1 MSHDAPTLLLVD
13 PGIARKRPLLESFLA
28 QPVRLFALID
38 SHDDWVAGVLPGENI
53 IRARLP
59 ELETVF
65 AAVEAFRRGRGIT
78 FDGVGTCHE
87 PAVVAA
93 AYLAEAYGLPG
104 PSVLAAKRSSNDKIA
119 MREALRDSGLPMPA
133 FQVIDDLDDL
143 PAAVAQVGLPC
154 VFKPASGA
162 DSVSVRKIA
171 CAADVAE
178 AQAVGREFEAR
189 RRSEQLPAYNP
200 RWLVEAYLNG
210 PVISVDGLVKHGA
223 AHVIGMTETELGP
236 EPWFN
241 IEVNWMP
248 PRLDSEACESCR
260 KFVTTVLAAL
270 GFDTC
275 GFHAEI
281 RLTDSGPRLIEIAAR
296 IPGGKM
302 PEGYRQSL
310 GIDLAKIMTCL
321 WLGQPVP
328 ITPEFRRYVFQK
340 GVFPRRDGVLSH
352 LSGVAEA
359 ADLPGVFDFSVITAR
374 GEPAITY
381 PRASKPIYYYAVEAE
396 DMERLVAL
404 SKQVETTVDWEIS

>member
-1 MSHDAPTLLLVD
+1 MRHDAPALLLVD
-13 PGIARKRPLLESFLA
+13 PGPARKRPLLESFLA

-38 SHDDWVAGVLPGENI
+38 SHDDWISGVLPGERI
-53 IRARLP
+53 IRAKLP
-59 ELETVF
+59 ELETAF
-65 AAVEAFRRGRGIT
+65 AAVEAFRRSKGIT

-93 AYLAEAYGLPG
+93 ACLAEAYGLPG

-119 MREALRDSGLPMPA
+119 MREVLRDSGLPTPA
-133 FQVIDDLDDL
+133 FQVIDNLDDL

-162 DSVSVRKIA
+162 DSVSVRKIVRT
-171 CAADVAE
+171 ADVAE
-178 AQAVGREFEAR
+178 AQSVGRDLEAH
-189 RRSEQLPAYNP
+189 RRSDQLPVYNP

-210 PVISVDGLVKHGA
+210 PLISVDGVVQRGVG
-223 AHVIGMTETELGP
+223 HVIGMTETELGL

-248 PRLDSEACESCR
+248 ARFDNETCESCR
-260 KFVTTVLAAL
+260 KLVTTVLAAL

-281 RLTDSGPRLIEIAAR
+281 RLTDSGPRLVEIAAR
-296 IPGGKM
+296 IPGGKV

-310 GIDLAKIMTCL
+310 GIDLAEIMTRL
-321 WLGQPVP
+321 WLGQPVT
-328 ITPEFRRYVFQK
+328 ITPGFRRYVLQK
-340 GVFPRRDGVLSH
+340 GVFPRQDGVLSN

-359 ADLPGVFDFSVITAR
+359 AGLPGVFDFSVITAR
-374 GEPAITY
+374 GEPAVTY
-381 PRASKPIYYYAVEAE
+381 PRASKPIYYYAIEAE

-404 SKQVETTVDWEIS
+404 SKQVETTVDWTVS